1 MTLLSKKKV
10 TQDSASYYKIQI
22 PKKKKKKKKEIVR
35 LFQRL
40 KNWLIENTK
49 DTEQEIDVT
58 QLTLLFEIIFKIYT
72 FTEQMS
78 LSFVFIRF
86 ISYDDIMKTP
96 LLLVIEVW

>member
-1 MTLLSKKKV
+1 MTLLTKKKV

-22 PKKKKKKKKEIVR
+22 AKKKKKEIVR